1 MKATEEE
8 KRNDE
13 QIPAELKAQLTEKVG
28 TVLSNIGKIEAAVSD
43 AIDNIAEENTMT
55 ITEIQA
61 GLLKVIS
68 KMNQREIMQILK

>member
-13 QIPAELKAQLTEKVG
+13 QIPAELKAQLTEKVSM
-28 TVLSNIGKIEAAVSD
+28 VLSNISKIEIAVSD
-43 AIDNIAEENTMT
+43 AIDNIAEGNTMT